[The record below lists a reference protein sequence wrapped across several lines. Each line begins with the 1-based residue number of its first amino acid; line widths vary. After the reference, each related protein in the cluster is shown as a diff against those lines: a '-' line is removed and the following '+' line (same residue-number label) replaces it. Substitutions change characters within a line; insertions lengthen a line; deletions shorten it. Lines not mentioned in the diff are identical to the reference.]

1 MLKSLFSG
9 VSGLRNHQMQ
19 LDVIG
24 NNIANINTV
33 GYKGGRIMFT
43 EALNQTIRNA
53 TPSSGVGFVNPMQ
66 VGLGSK
72 TSAIEN
78 IWQQGGLQNT
88 GIITDLALEGEGFF
102 VVGSGDQNLFTRN
115 GQFFFD
121 ADGKLINQAGLSV
134 MGWMLDQG
142 VPTGGLGSGNLTDII
157 IDSNMISEAQETG
170 NVHLSGN
177 LNAGLETL
185 AEVWTLSS
193 AFTVAGVDAVAGDD
207 LNTLDQ
213 TNTALVAGDTITIS
227 GTNPDGS
234 AVAATYTYAAGDTV
248 QDLLDAITASYTG
261 ATATLANGQIVLT
274 DNVAGDSS
282 TSINLAMGAGATG
295 DITIPGFSNTTA
307 GETGT
312 STTSV
317 LIYDSIGAAHNMIIT
332 FTKTAT
338 DGSWTWA
345 ITGSGNETV
354 VSGGTGEA
362 TFSADGT
369 LASFTYDAGAS
380 ALTMD
385 PGNGANQMNVNL
397 VATGDDEHAGI
408 SQYDS
413 LSTLTV
419 REQDGRAIGSLLSLS
434 VDSEGVI
441 FGNFTN
447 GEIENIAKVAIAK
460 FENYTGL
467 SDLGNGL
474 YKTSIASG
482 TEQIIALEDNISTT
496 VVSGS
501 LEMSNVDLS
510 TEFTDMITAQRGFQ
524 AAAKVITTAD
534 TILNDLIQ
542 LKR

>member
-1 MLKSLFSG
+1 
-9 VSGLRNHQMQ
+9 MQ

-33 GYKGGRIMFT
+33 GYKGGRILFT
-43 EALNQTIRNA
+43 EAMNQTIRNA

-66 VGLGSK
+66 VGLGTK

-78 IWQQGGLQNT
+78 IWHQGGLQNT

-102 VVGSGDQNLFTRN
+102 VVADADQNLFTRN

-142 VPTGGLGSGNLTDII
+142 IPTGGLGSGNLSEII

-170 NVHLSGN
+170 NVYLSGN

-213 TNTALVAGDTITIS
+213 TNTPLVAGDTITIS

-234 AVAATYTYAAGDTV
+234 AVAATYTYAAADTV
-248 QDLLDAITASYTG
+248 QDLLDAITAAFSG
-261 ATATLANGQIVLT
+261 ATATLSNGQIVLT
-274 DNVAGDSS
+274 DDVAGESS
-282 TSINLAMGAGATG
+282 TSLTLSMGAGATG
-295 DITIPGFSNTTA
+295 DITIPGFANTTA

-317 LIYDSIGAAHNMIIT
+317 LVYDSVGAAHNLIVT
-332 FTKTAT
+332 FTKTST
-338 DGSWTWA
+338 DGLWTWEV
-345 ITGSGNETV
+345 TGSGGETI

-380 ALTMD
+380 ELAMD
-385 PGNGANQMNVNL
+385 PGNGANQMNINL
-397 VATGDDEHAGI
+397 VATGDDEHSGI

-419 REQDGRAIGSLLSLS
+419 REQDGRAIGSLLSIS
-434 VDSEGVI
+434 VDSEGVL